1 MREVI
6 AHVLIYS
13 WLWVLRWLGWLLL

>member
-13 WLWVLRWLGWLLL
+13 WLWVLRWLRWLLL